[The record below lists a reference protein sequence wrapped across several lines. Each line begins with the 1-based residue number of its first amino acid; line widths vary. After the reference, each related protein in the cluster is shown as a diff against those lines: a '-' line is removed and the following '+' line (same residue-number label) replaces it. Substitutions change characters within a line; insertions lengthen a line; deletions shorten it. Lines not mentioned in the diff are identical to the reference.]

1 MTKKSIAR
9 RAGLATVL
17 AVALAAAGAIAA
29 KAHAAT
35 ATNDMTNIVTVVDSC
50 DLATIG
56 VDWGFIGSTTAAA
69 GVVSSNPNTALGV
82 AVTSNTDHPNA
93 AADGDGLDDLSLVT
107 GVGVVDTVVSALLS
121 TVVTTLPGVY
131 AACTSSP
138 VSLQS
143 VTDTGDTYDFPV
155 TTGAVLPIDTL
166 DSELTNTDGVGTDT
180 LDYSL
185 AFTGV
190 AAGAALGDVT
200 ALLPNFYIGIFTAA
214 GTIGGNQSA
223 EPGFYADVI
232 TTTIEF

>member
-1 MTKKSIAR
+1 MTNLQWFQG
-9 RAGLATVL
+9 AGLAGALL
-17 AVALAAAGAIAA
+17 AVGVT
-29 KAHAAT
+29 AHAAT

-50 DLATIG
+50 DLVTIG
-56 VDWGFIGSTTAAA
+56 IDWGFIGTTTAAA
-69 GVVSSNPNTALGV
+69 GVLSTTPNTSVGN

-93 AADGDGLDDLSLVT
+93 GDDGGDGNDDDFQLT
-107 GVGVVDTVVSALLS
+107 TAVGVANTVIETLRDTVS
-121 TVVTTLPGVY
+121 TAAPGVY
-131 AACTSSP
+131 AVCTSSP

-143 VTDTGDTYDFPV
+143 VTDTGDVSDFPV
-155 TTGAVLPIDTL
+155 TTGAALPADTL
-166 DSELTNTDGVGTDT
+166 TSEMTNTDGVGTDT

-200 ALLPNFYIGIFTAA
+200 AILPNFYIGIFTAA
-214 GTIGGNQSA
+214 GTIGGNQTA